1 MNDYYAILGASPSA
15 EPDALRR
22 AFRARVMQCHPDRG
36 GTHAEMVRVNEAWQV
51 LSDPESRQR
60 YDEARK
66 HVDDRAKQDAA
77 SFDIRQAQHTAK
89 DYPRTWNEFERW
101 FDSVAGDFTNAR
113 YGSRKIWF
121 GEIEF
126 PTASKSISAIL
137 FILGGALIGLI
148 LAVAIIA
155 TFVHFKLPG
164 NPVGPLC
171 LLLIAGGAW
180 AGAKLHRWIG
190 TMMSTSK
197 RVPGDSSSDKRQR
210 DSKASAT
217 DAPSGADVRGGS
229 TAKSQPVSFSHVV
242 ACEKCGQKLK
252 VPAVGPK
259 FSITCKKCHHTFAF
273 SP

>member
-89 DYPRTWNEFERW
+89 NYPGTWKEFERW
-101 FDSVAGDFTNAR
+101 FDSFAGDFTNAR
-113 YGSRKIWF
+113 YGSRKIWLS
-121 GEIEF
+121 EIDF
-126 PTASKSISAIL
+126 PTVSRSYSGLAFVICGAIL
-137 FILGGALIGLI
+137 SLVLLVALGVILQTLKVPVQSIAPGALL
-148 LAVAIIA
+148 
-155 TFVHFKLPG
+155 F
-164 NPVGPLC
+164 
-171 LLLIAGGAW
+171 IAGGAW
-180 AGAKLHRWIG
+180 AGAKLHHWIG
-190 TMMSTSK
+190 TTMSTSK
-197 RVPGDSSSDKRQR
+197 RVPGDSSSDKRQW
-210 DSKASAT
+210 DSEASAA
-217 DAPSGADVRGGS
+217 DASSGADVRGGS
-229 TAKSQPVSFSHVV
+229 TAKSQTVSFSHVV
-242 ACEKCGQKLK
+242 VCEKCGQKLR